1 MQQNPMPRDDRER
14 LEQELLGK
22 VRDARNAY
30 LTASR
35 EASRIRAKFGE
46 MLDHPDGAAAL
57 HHAATRERIA
67 AQAYSAAL
75 DAFTNLLLHG
85 RPPAAAA
92 QGES

>member
-1 MQQNPMPRDDRER
+1 MQENPLPRGECER

-30 LTASR
+30 LAASLETA
-35 EASRIRAKFGE
+35 RIREKSGDI
-46 MLDHPDGAAAL
+46 LNQPDVAAAL
-57 HHAATRERIA
+57 HHAVTRERIA

-75 DAFTNLLLHG
+75 DAFANLTLHG

-92 QGES
+92 QGET